1 MLVKLDVD
9 EKLRIAKEETADA
22 ANHSTPENIQL
33 AKDQIKELT
42 PEQIAANP
50 DLNNTITAAEKVA
63 AALAKPTAENIA
75 AVQTAIDAV
84 TDETNKT
91 ALTNQLKEAQ
101 AQSEADKWK
110 ADNKDILGKET
121 ANVKENDRAAIQK
134 ALDEYYAL
142 SLEAQ
147 RLVPDEKVKLD
158 EMLAKLDT
166 AVARAALIEEVNK
179 ENNVKENYKYINAKD
194 NKKNNYDVYLKRA
207 KVLLEQT
214 NPAL

>member
-1 MLVKLDVD
+1 M
-9 EKLRIAKEETADA
+9 
-22 ANHSTPENIQL
+22 
-33 AKDQIKELT
+33 
-42 PEQIAANP
+42 
-50 DLNNTITAAEKVA
+50 AE
-63 AALAKPTAENIA
+63 PTAENIA
-75 AVQTAIDAV
+75 AAQTAIDAV

-158 EMLAKLDT
+158 EMLAKLWT
-166 AVARAALIEEVNK
+166 KFL
-179 ENNVKENYKYINAKD
+179 
-194 NKKNNYDVYLKRA
+194 
-207 KVLLEQT
+207 
-214 NPAL
+214 